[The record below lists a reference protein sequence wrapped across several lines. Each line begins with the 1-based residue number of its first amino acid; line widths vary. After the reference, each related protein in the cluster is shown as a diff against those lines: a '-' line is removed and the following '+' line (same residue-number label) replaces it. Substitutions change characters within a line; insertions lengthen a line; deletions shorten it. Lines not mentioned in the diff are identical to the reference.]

1 MEPVMILHDDISPA
15 TWWTTNCIQNAAVVT
30 WLIMSDIL
38 RTEKRL
44 HILMKLWSAQQVLL
58 KFSQFCLLFWCT
70 LSRQKN
76 NKKNAARRRRV
87 GNMNH
92 FRWKQLGHV
101 CFGTIRYH
109 FQSGF
114 SDFAIFTWLR
124 AHRLQS
130 GSHCLLAWDKQT
142 EFHFRN
148 LLCVTFFIES
158 WKGPENK
165 SVLNVIDGSW

>member
-1 MEPVMILHDDISPA
+1 MALVMILHDISPA
-15 TWWTTNCIQNAAVVT
+15 SAWWTTNCIQNAAVVT
-30 WLIMSDIL
+30 RFVMSDIL
-38 RTEKRL
+38 RTKRL

-58 KFSQFCLLFWCT
+58 KFCLLFWCT
-70 LSRQKN
+70 LSRRKN
-76 NKKNAARRRRV
+76 NKKNAAQRRRV

-109 FQSGF
+109 FQRGF

-148 LLCVTFFIES
+148 LLCATFFFIEKMS
-158 WKGPENK
+158 RK
-165 SVLNVIDGSW
+165 

>member
-1 MEPVMILHDDISPA
+1 MALVMILHDISPA
-15 TWWTTNCIQNAAVVT
+15 SGLMDDELYSKC
-30 WLIMSDIL
+30 SGRDSL
-38 RTEKRL
+38 RNVRHSTYKTVAHLNETLERPA
-44 HILMKLWSAQQVLL
+44 SASQVLFAFL
-58 KFSQFCLLFWCT
+58 MHVESTDKQ
-70 LSRQKN
+70 Q
-76 NKKNAARRRRV
+76 KNAAQRRRV

-130 GSHCLLAWDKQT
+130 GSHCLLAWD
-142 EFHFRN
+142 
-148 LLCVTFFIES
+148 VFFYREIVP
-158 WKGPENK
+158 KIK